1 MPELVAASVAQRRFN
16 LVLLGGFAAAAL
28 LLAAIGLYG
37 LIAYSVSQRTQ
48 QIGIRMALG
57 AGRKLVLGLVLR
69 DGMLLTGS
77 GLAIGLVA
85 AAFLARV
92 LRGQLYQIG
101 TVDPLAYGGVVLVFA
116 AVAAIASY
124 VPARRA
130 ASVDPVEALR
140 TE

>member
-1 MPELVAASVAQRRFN
+1 
-16 LVLLGGFAAAAL
+16 

-48 QIGIRMALG
+48 EIGIRMALG
-57 AGRKLVLGLVLR
+57 AGQRLVLSLVLR
-69 DGMLLTGS
+69 DGMVLTTAGV
-77 GLAIGLVA
+77 GIGLVA
-85 AAFLARV
+85 AALLSRV
-92 LRGQLYQIG
+92 LRSQLYDVG
-101 TVDPLAYGGVVLVFA
+101 TIDPLAYGGVVVVFA
-116 AVAAIASY
+116 AIAALASY